1 MIGLVRVDPSF
12 VERVKK
18 LGAFDITACY
28 NCGNCTAICPL
39 SSEGHEFPRKLI
51 RYSILGM
58 ENKVISAPEL
68 WLCYYCGE
76 CTDTCPRQADPGGL
90 MMALRRYAIS
100 KYSVGKIARIFY
112 DKVAAAFSW
121 TILSL
126 IALIGLVMFMNP
138 NVSASE
144 MEQNFPFCFIGKE
157 FIHDAGLVLGVIVV
171 ALALVNLY
179 IMYRSISLGY
189 SRRAKGSVGLWVKNL
204 VLTLIREVA
213 AQLKYTKCENKLRYI
228 GHMSLFWGFVG
239 LFIATIT
246 GFLRDYYDI
255 MIPPEVSL
263 GLGVIFGILLI
274 YGSLYYMV
282 GRFSKKEAYAKY
294 SHHTDWVFLWLLF
307 LTGITGF
314 LITIFRFMGYPF
326 PTYILLL
333 VHLVVVFDLL
343 ITAPFTKFSHAI
355 YRPLAIWLSD
365 TMDQLAREAPGEKE
379 AVAEVSQ

>member
-1 MIGLVRVDPSF
+1 MARVDPTF
-12 VERVKK
+12 IEKVKN

-51 RYSILGM
+51 RYSMLGM
-58 ENKVISAPEL
+58 ENRIISAPEL

-100 KYSVGKIARIFY
+100 KYSVGRIAGLFY
-112 DKVAAAFSW
+112 NRVTAALSW
-121 TILSL
+121 IILSL
-126 IALIGLVMFMNP
+126 IALIGLLMFMNP
-138 NVSASE
+138 NVSADE
-144 MEQNFPFCFIGKE
+144 MRRSFPFCFIEKG
-157 FIHDAGLVLGVIVV
+157 FIHDAGLILGAIVI
-171 ALALVNLY
+171 ALALANLY
-179 IMYRSISLGY
+179 IMYKSISLGY
-189 SRRAKGSVGLWVKNL
+189 SRKTRGSIGLWTKSL
-204 VLTLIREVA
+204 VLTLINEVA
-213 AQLKYTKCENKLRYI
+213 AQLRYTKCENKFRYI

-246 GFLRDYYDI
+246 GFLRDFYDI
-255 MIPPEVSL
+255 IIPPEVSL
-263 GLGVIFGILLI
+263 GLGVVFGILLL

-282 GRFSKKEAYAKY
+282 GRFSKREAYAKY

-314 LITIFRFMGYPF
+314 LVTIFRFMEYPF
-326 PTYILLL
+326 LTYAFLLI
-333 VHLVVVFDLL
+333 HLVVVFDLL

-355 YRPLAIWLSD
+355 FRPLAIWLSS
-365 TMDQLAREAPGEKE
+365 TMDQLAQEASKE
-379 AVAEVSQ
+379 ATS